1 MLNRLIHETSPYLL
15 QHAHNPVDWFPY
27 GDEVFAEAQR
37 RNVPMLF
44 SIGYSACHWCHV
56 MEHESFEDQE
66 IAALMNDN
74 FVCVKVDRE
83 ERPDVDHLYMDAV
96 QLMQGRGG
104 WPLNCFALP
113 DGRPFWGGTYFR
125 PEQWKEILV
134 QVAELY
140 RTRFADVEA
149 QASEIVSGIAG
160 QSLFEPQNEQAGFT
174 KTSLENSF
182 AKLQSQFDTVNGGFG
197 RAPKFPM
204 PVVLDFLLHYHSLT
218 GNSDALQMVLKTL
231 RSMAAGGIYDQA
243 GGGFARYSVDAGWK
257 VPHFEKM
264 LYDNAQLVS
273 LYCDAYKFTEKRQ
286 FRRIAEETLAFVGR
300 ELTSPEGVFYS
311 ALDADSEGEE
321 GLYYTWTETEF
332 KSVLGPYGE
341 LMAEYFGIGSEG
353 LWEDGR
359 NILVRPYDDALFAQ
373 RHFLSLD
380 ELRAL
385 VDKAGKDLLKA
396 REKRSRP
403 GLDDK
408 VLTSWNALMIK
419 AFADAGAAFRN
430 EDYIHVAEKAASFIL
445 HNFVKTDGSL
455 YHTRKNGKSRIDG
468 FLDDHT
474 FMAGALLRLYE
485 VTAKEEWLKESQK
498 ITGYILNSFR
508 DSASGLFFFS
518 QAKAET
524 IARKIET
531 HDGVIPSSNSALARH
546 LFRLGS
552 LTGQRELLDKAA
564 EMGTMLSGESPVY
577 PMAYANWCSL
587 GLETTS
593 PYYVIAVAGQ
603 HAMEILRELGGHY
616 IPNTIMAGSTTPNSL
631 PFWQSKLTE
640 GKTLIYICYGEA
652 CLAPVETVE
661 EALRLIR
668 DRQSSEN
675 SFTSLR

>member
-1 MLNRLIHETSPYLL
+1 MPNRLIHETSPYLL

-27 GDEVFAEAQR
+27 GDEAFAEAQR

-56 MEHESFEDQE
+56 MEHESFEDKE
-66 IAALMNDN
+66 IAALMNEN

-113 DGRPFWGGTYFR
+113 DGRPFWGGAYFR
-125 PEQWKEILV
+125 PEQWKEILI

-140 RTRFADVEA
+140 RTRFADLEA
-149 QASEIVSGIAG
+149 QASEIVSGITG
-160 QSLFEPQNEQAGFT
+160 QSLFEPQHEQAGFT
-174 KTSLENSF
+174 QTSLENAF
-182 AKLQSQFDTVNGGFG
+182 AKLQGQFDPMNGGFG
-197 RAPKFPM
+197 QAPKFPM

-218 GNSDALQMVLKTL
+218 GNGDALQMVLKTL
-231 RSMAAGGIYDQA
+231 RSMAAGGIYDQV
-243 GGGFARYSVDAGWK
+243 GGGFARYSVDAIWK

-273 LYCDAYKFTEKRQ
+273 LYCDAYKITGEQQ
-286 FRRIAEETLAFVGR
+286 FRRIAEETLAFISR

-311 ALDADSEGEE
+311 ALDADSDGEE
-321 GLYYTWTETEF
+321 GLYYTWTEAEF

-353 LWEDGR
+353 LWENGR

-396 REKRSRP
+396 REKRPRP

-430 EDYIHVAEKAASFIL
+430 EDYITIAEKAASFIL
-445 HNFVKTDGSL
+445 RNFVKTDGNL
-455 YHTRKNGKSRIDG
+455 YHTWKNGKAHIDG

-474 FMAGALLRLYE
+474 FMADALLRLYE
-485 VTAKEEWLKESQK
+485 LTANEEWLNESRK
-498 ITGYILNSFR
+498 ITGYILRTFR
-508 DSASGLFFFS
+508 DSASGLFFYS

-531 HDGVIPSSNSALARH
+531 HDGVIPSSNSTLARH
-546 LFRLGS
+546 LFRMGN
-552 LTGQRELLDKAA
+552 LTGQRELLDKAL
-564 EMGTMLSGESPVY
+564 EMGTMLAGESPVY
-577 PMAYANWCSL
+577 PIANANWCSL

-593 PYYVIAVAGQ
+593 PYYVIAVAGVNT
-603 HAMEILRELGGHY
+603 MEILRELGRHY
-616 IPNTIMAGSTTPNSL
+616 IPNAILAGSTVPTSL
-631 PFWQSKLTE
+631 PLWQGKFAE

-652 CLAPVETVE
+652 CLAPVQTVE
-661 EALRLIR
+661 EALRLIN

-675 SFTSLR
+675 SLTNLR